1 MTVYE
6 AESIIRKIGFPQ
18 NAEDQAKYSKATYVV
33 LKAIQEGWNVVPLH
47 NWSTDLITV
56 GDEIKEK
63 IDNQEED
70 DVEPKNL
77 YLLEQITNNMLM
89 ASLIMME
96 AKVKDIEELEE

>member
-6 AESIIRKIGFPQ
+6 AENTIREIGFPQ
-18 NAEDQAKYSKATYVV
+18 NEEDQVKYSKATYVV
-33 LKAIQEGWNVVPLH
+33 LKAIQEGWNVVPLR
-47 NWSTDLITV
+47 NWSTDLVAV

-70 DVEPKNL
+70 DVEPKDL

-96 AKVKDIEELEE
+96 AKVKDIEDLE

>member
-6 AESIIRKIGFPQ
+6 AENTIREIGFPQ
-18 NAEDQAKYSKATYVV
+18 NEEDQAKYSKATYVV
-33 LKAIQEGWNVVPLH
+33 LKAIQEGWNVVPLR
-47 NWSTDLITV
+47 NWSTDLVTV
-56 GDEIKEK
+56 GEEIKEK

-70 DVEPKNL
+70 DVEPKDL

-96 AKVKDIEELEE
+96 AKVKDIEDLK

>member
-6 AESIIRKIGFPQ
+6 AENTIREIGFPQ
-18 NAEDQAKYSKATYVV
+18 NEEDQAKYSKATYVV
-33 LKAIQEGWNVVPLH
+33 LKAIQEGWNVVPLR
-47 NWSTDLITV
+47 NWSTDLVTA
-56 GDEIKEK
+56 GEEIKEK

-70 DVEPKNL
+70 DVEPKDL

-96 AKVKDIEELEE
+96 AKVKDIEDLK

>member
-6 AESIIRKIGFPQ
+6 AENTIREIGFPQ
-18 NAEDQAKYSKATYVV
+18 NEEDQARYSKATYVV
-33 LKAIQEGWNVVPLH
+33 LKAIQEGWNVVPLRS
-47 NWSTDLITV
+47 WSTDLVAV

-70 DVEPKNL
+70 DIEPKDL

-89 ASLIMME
+89 AGLIMME
-96 AKVKDIEELEE
+96 AKVKDIEDLE

>member
-6 AESIIRKIGFPQ
+6 AENTIREIGFPQ
-18 NAEDQAKYSKATYVV
+18 NEEDQVKYSKATYVV
-33 LKAIQEGWNVVPLH
+33 LKAIQEGWNVVPLR
-47 NWSTDLITV
+47 NWSTDLVAV

-70 DVEPKNL
+70 DIEPKDL

-96 AKVKDIEELEE
+96 AKVKDIEDLE

>member
-6 AESIIRKIGFPQ
+6 AENTIREIGFPQ
-18 NAEDQAKYSKATYVV
+18 NEEDQAKYSKATYVV
-33 LKAIQEGWNVVPLH
+33 LKAIQEGWNVVPLR
-47 NWSTDLITV
+47 NWSADLVAV

-70 DVEPKNL
+70 DIEPKDL

-89 ASLIMME
+89 AGLIMME
-96 AKVKDIEELEE
+96 AKVKDIEDLK

>member
-6 AESIIRKIGFPQ
+6 AENTIREIGFPQ
-18 NAEDQAKYSKATYVV
+18 NEEDQAKYSKATYVV
-33 LKAIQEGWNVVPLH
+33 LKAIQEGWNVVPLR
-47 NWSTDLITV
+47 NWLTDLVAV

-63 IDNQEED
+63 IDSQEEED
-70 DVEPKNL
+70 DVEPKDL

-96 AKVKDIEELEE
+96 AKVKDIEDLE

>member
-6 AESIIRKIGFPQ
+6 AENTIREIGFPQ
-18 NAEDQAKYSKATYVV
+18 NEENQVKYSKATYVI
-33 LKAIQEGWNVVPLH
+33 LKAIQEGWNVVPLR
-47 NWSTDLITV
+47 NWSTDLVTV
-56 GDEIKEK
+56 GEEIKEK

-70 DVEPKNL
+70 DIEPKDL

-96 AKVKDIEELEE
+96 AKVKDIEDLE

>member
-6 AESIIRKIGFPQ
+6 AENTIREIGFPQ
-18 NAEDQAKYSKATYVV
+18 NEEDQVKYSKATYVV
-33 LKAIQEGWNVVPLH
+33 LKAIQEGWNVVPLR
-47 NWSTDLITV
+47 NWSTDLVAV

-63 IDNQEED
+63 IDSQEED
-70 DVEPKNL
+70 DVEPKDL

-96 AKVKDIEELEE
+96 AKVKDIEDLE